1 MCLQNEEA
9 GVSDPNKNGVIA
21 YRPFTSDDIAA
32 AHALSSAVRW
42 RHRPDDWRFA
52 ARTGQGFVAEDE
64 SGVIGTGLSWRFG
77 REAATLGMLIVAP
90 DRQRR
95 GVGRKLIELLTHD
108 LGPLTFLI
116 HASPPGVPLCEKL
129 GFRNI
134 GTINQHQG
142 AAFQPPLV
150 SLPPGERLRPL
161 GVNDA
166 PRLVELASRA
176 SGLDRSDLLPQLL
189 DIASGIALDRD
200 GELIGFALFRRF
212 GDGHVIGPVITPD
225 SPDASRAKALISHWL
240 ALNAGMF
247 VRIDTPVE
255 YGLSAW
261 LEGLGLPHVDSIE
274 RMMRNGPLPID
285 TQFRQFAITS
295 QAVW

>member
-1 MCLQNEEA
+1 M
-9 GVSDPNKNGVIA
+9 SDPNQHGLID

-32 AHALSSAVRW
+32 GHALSSAVRW

-52 ARTGQGFVAEDE
+52 ARLGQGFVAEDE
-64 SGVIGTGLSWRFG
+64 SGVIGTALAWRFG
-77 REAATLGMLIVAP
+77 SEAATLGMIIVAP
-90 DRQRR
+90 ERQRQ
-95 GVGRKLIELLTHD
+95 GIGRKLIELLMKD
-108 LGPLTFLI
+108 LGPRTLLM
-116 HASPPGVPLCEKL
+116 HASPAGVSLSGKL
-129 GFRNI
+129 GFQPV

-166 PRLVELASRA
+166 PRLIELATRA
-176 SGLDRSDLLPQLL
+176 SGLDRRDLLPALL
-189 DIASGIALDRD
+189 DVASGIALDRD

-212 GDGHVIGPVITPD
+212 GDGHVIGPVIAPD

-240 ALNAGMF
+240 ALHAGMF

-255 YGLSAW
+255 FGLSAW

-274 RMMRNGPLPID
+274 KTMRNGPLPVD
-285 TQFRQFAITS
+285 AQLKQFAITS

>member
-9 GVSDPNKNGVIA
+9 GVPDPNSNGVIA

-42 RHRPDDWRFA
+42 RHRPDDWCFA
-52 ARTGQGFVAEDE
+52 ARTGQGFVAEDG
-64 SGVIGTGLSWRFG
+64 SGVIGTALSWRFG

-90 DRQRR
+90 GRQRR
-95 GVGRKLIELLTHD
+95 GVGRKLIELLIED
-108 LGPLTFLI
+108 LGTRTLLI
-116 HASPPGVPLCEKL
+116 HASPAGLPLCEQF
-129 GFRNI
+129 GFRSI
-134 GTINQHQG
+134 GTIHQHQG

-150 SLPPGERLRPL
+150 SLPAGERLRPL

-176 SGLDRSDLLPQLL
+176 SGLDRRELLPQLL
-189 DIASGIALDRD
+189 DISSGIALDRD

-212 GDGHVIGPVITPD
+212 GDGHVIGPVIAPG

-247 VRIDTPVE
+247 VRVDTPVE
-255 YGLSAW
+255 HGLSTW

-274 RMMRNGPLPID
+274 RMMRNGPLPVD
-285 TQFRQFAITS
+285 AQFKQFAIAS

>member
-1 MCLQNEEA
+1 MCLHNEEA
-9 GVSDPNKNGVIA
+9 GVSDPNRNDVID

-32 AHALSSAVRW
+32 GHALSSAVRW

-52 ARTGQGFVAEDE
+52 ARIGQGFVAEDA
-64 SGVIGTGLSWRFG
+64 SGVIGTALAWRFG
-77 REAATLGMLIVAP
+77 GEAATLGMMIVAP
-90 DRQRR
+90 ERQRS
-95 GVGRKLIELLTHD
+95 GVGRKLIELLMNE
-108 LGPLTFLI
+108 LGPRTLLI
-116 HASPPGVPLCEKL
+116 HASPAGLSLCEKL
-129 GFRNI
+129 GFQRI

-176 SGLDRSDLLPQLL
+176 SGLDRRDLLPALL

-212 GDGHVIGPVITPD
+212 GDGHVIGPVVAPD
-225 SPDASRAKALISHWL
+225 SPDSSRAKALISHWL
-240 ALNAGMF
+240 ALHAGMF

-255 YGLSAW
+255 FGLSSW

-274 RMMRNGPLPID
+274 KMMRNGPLPVD
-285 TQFRQFAITS
+285 AQLQQFAITS

>member
-1 MCLQNEEA
+1 M
-9 GVSDPNKNGVIA
+9 
-21 YRPFTSDDIAA
+21 
-32 AHALSSAVRW
+32 
-42 RHRPDDWRFA
+42 
-52 ARTGQGFVAEDE
+52 
-64 SGVIGTGLSWRFG
+64 
-77 REAATLGMLIVAP
+77 MIVAP
-90 DRQRR
+90 ERQRS
-95 GVGRKLIELLTHD
+95 GVGRKLIELLMNE
-108 LGPLTFLI
+108 LGPRTLLI
-116 HASPPGVPLCEKL
+116 HASPAGLSLCEKL
-129 GFRNI
+129 GFQRI

-176 SGLDRSDLLPQLL
+176 SGLDRRDLLPALL

-212 GDGHVIGPVITPD
+212 GDGHVIGPVVAPD
-225 SPDASRAKALISHWL
+225 SPDSSRAKALISHWL
-240 ALNAGMF
+240 ALHAGMF

-255 YGLSAW
+255 FGLSSW

-274 RMMRNGPLPID
+274 KMMRNGPLPVD
-285 TQFRQFAITS
+285 AQLQQFAITS